1 MVSSAIVAAL
11 LSLSAK
17 QGQADDAV
25 SFSRDIR
32 PIIADKCFACHGPDE
47 AARKQ
52 DMRLDVKDGLF
63 GKTELGADIVVP
75 GEPGKSELYYRIT
88 HSDDDERMPPSDFHL
103 KLSPAEIETI
113 RRWIEEGAVWQ
124 GHWAFIP
131 PTKPS
136 LPTVSDNGWGENEI
150 DDFIFHRLE
159 AAGLKPNEAAD
170 RATLIRRVSLDLR
183 GLPPTVEE
191 VDAYVEDRSPDAY
204 EKVVDRL
211 LASPSYGERMAFPW
225 LDAARYSDTN
235 GYQRDT
241 KRFMWHWRDW
251 VIQAFNDNMPF
262 DQFTIEQLAG
272 DLLPDSTLSQKI
284 ATGFNRNHRI
294 NGEGGIISAEYAVEY
309 VVDRVATTSTT
320 WMGLTMGCARCHEHK
335 FDPISQKE
343 FYEFYDFFNRV
354 PEQGKGRER
363 GNDVPFLLVPT
374 PDELGQ
380 TWILGERIA
389 RAEKKLNTP
398 DARQERL
405 QKEWEKRVAARFSK
419 LDWRRIRPMEVLTL
433 GETAIEILADDSV
446 FVPGVS
452 PSRDVYEV
460 KFEAK
465 DTINSFRIELLLDD
479 RLPQSGPGRG
489 ETGNAIITDFE
500 VRREPAGSDGE
511 AQTVRVVQAF
521 AADPGLENN
530 HPIGN
535 AIDESEESGWS
546 IGSDIERDNREAVFV
561 LDEEDALQPGDR
573 VTVVLRQQSSETQHT
588 IGRFRL
594 SASSSN
600 AFARWVQ
607 PSLGDWYTVGP
618 LRPEG
623 GGNIA
628 EAVLAPE
635 EGFDPDRTY
644 RGDLH
649 WQLRADWEDG
659 KINSLGNARS
669 AANFLYRK
677 ITAHADTRL
686 NLSLGS
692 HSTISVWLDGRLKYD
707 QRSNRK
713 IKPGQDRLTLTLS
726 EGEHDLLIKVINL
739 GGEESSYY
747 FRGFDDG
754 GEAVFAQMAA
764 IFTPIDQRSHDEKE
778 LLRTSFRLQEPQW
791 LAERRE
797 KESLEREF
805 KALGDSIDTTMVMEE
820 MAKPRKTYLLNRG
833 VYDKPDTSEV
843 LHANVPA
850 SLGAMEESLPR
861 NRLGLAK
868 WLMDPKHPLTAR
880 VRVNHYWQMYF
891 GAGLVKTSE
900 DFGTQGAPPSHPEL
914 LDWLAVEFI
923 ESGWDVK
930 AMQKRI
936 VMSAT
941 YRQSSKLRGGLLE
954 EDPENTLLARAPRF
968 RLSAEML
975 RDQALWVSGLLNT
988 QLGGPSVKP
997 YQPDKMWSS
1006 LTFQN
1011 KNEYST
1017 NFYTADTG
1025 DKLYRRGLYT
1035 YWKRTIPP
1043 PRMKI
1048 FDSADRERCVIRVEN
1063 TNTPV
1068 QALALLNDPTYVEA
1082 ARHLAERMI
1091 NEGGEKPSD
1100 RVRYGYKLAMA
1111 QDPGADKGWILIQGL
1126 DEYGSYFDMHPEEAK
1141 ALIEV
1146 GDSEPDG
1153 SIEDAEL
1160 AAYTALA
1167 SVLLN
1172 LDEFITRK

>member
-1 MVSSAIVAAL
+1 MVPSAIVAAL
-11 LSLSAK
+11 FSLAAQ
-17 QGQADDAV
+17 QGQADVAV

-52 DMRLDVKDGLF
+52 DMRFDVKDGLF
-63 GKTELGADIVVP
+63 GRTELGADIVVP

-103 KLSPAEIETI
+103 ELPPAEIEII

-124 GHWAFIP
+124 GHWAFVAP
-131 PTKPS
+131 SRPS
-136 LPTVSDNGWGENEI
+136 LPTVADETWGENEI
-150 DDFIFHRLE
+150 DTFILNRLA
-159 AAGLKPNEAAD
+159 AAGLTPSKRAD
-170 RATLIRRVSLDLR
+170 KATLVRRVSLDLT
-183 GLPPTVEE
+183 GLPPTPSE
-191 VDAYVEDRSPDAY
+191 VDAFIEDGSTDAY
-204 EKVVDRL
+204 GKVVDRL
-211 LASPSYGERMAFPW
+211 LDAPSYGERMAFPW

-294 NGEGGIISAEYAVEY
+294 NGEGGIIPQEYAVEY

-354 PEQGKGRER
+354 PEQGKGREA
-363 GNDVPFLLVPT
+363 GNDVPIVRVAT
-374 PDELGQ
+374 PEQLSQ
-380 TWILGERIA
+380 TWILGERITQAEYNLQAPNA
-389 RAEKKLNTP
+389 RL
-398 DARQERL
+398 DRM
-405 QKEWEKRVAARFSK
+405 QKEWEKQVAAMSDE
-419 LDWRRIRPMEVLTL
+419 LDWRHIRPTEVLTL
-433 GETAIEILADDSV
+433 GEEAVETLQDNSLLIS
-446 FVPGVS
+446 GVS
-452 PSRDVYEV
+452 PNQEVYEV
-460 KFEAK
+460 TFTAEQA
-465 DTINSFRIELLLDD
+465 INSFRIELLLDD
-479 RLPQSGPGRG
+479 RLPQSGPGRS
-489 ETGNAIITDFE
+489 ETGNAIITGFE
-500 VRREPAGSDGE
+500 VRREPAESGGQKKPIPV
-511 AQTVRVVQAF
+511 AHAF
-521 AADPGLENN
+521 ADFAGLDGDFA
-530 HPIGN
+530 IGN
-535 AIDESEESGWS
+535 AIDENEESGWS
-546 IGSDIERDNREAVFV
+546 VGSDTKRENRVAVFV
-561 LDEEDALQPGDR
+561 LEEEDAIQPGDR
-573 VTVVLRQQSSETQHT
+573 VTIVLKQQSPETQHT

-594 SASSSN
+594 SASRSD
-600 AFARWVQ
+600 AFARWAQ
-607 PSLGDWYTVGP
+607 PSLGDWYSVGP
-618 LRPEG
+618 MRLEG
-623 GGNIA
+623 GGNA
-628 EAVLAPE
+628 FDAVLEPE

-659 KINSLGNARS
+659 KINTLGS
-669 AANFLYRK
+669 EPSVANFLYRK
-677 ITAHADTRL
+677 ITAYADTTF

-692 HSTISVWLDGRLKYD
+692 RGPIAVWLDGRLVLSDGTNGKVVD
-707 QRSNRK
+707 
-713 IKPGQDRLTLTLS
+713 QDRLTLELGKGDH
-726 EGEHDLLIKVINL
+726 ELLIKSVKYQ
-739 GGEESSYY
+739 GEGSFY
-747 FRGFDDG
+747 FKGFDDG
-754 GEAVFAQMAA
+754 GETLFALMEGAA
-764 IFTPIDQRSHDEKE
+764 KPANQRDEDVKE
-778 LLRTSFRLQEPQW
+778 LLRTRFRLQEPSW
-791 LAERRE
+791 LADRLALD
-797 KESLEREF
+797 SLKHDFEELS
-805 KALGDSIDTTMVMEE
+805 KNVDTTMVMEE

-843 LHANVPA
+843 LHASVPA
-850 SLGAMEESLPR
+850 SLGAMDESLPR
-861 NRLGLAK
+861 NRLGLAR

-900 DFGTQGAPPSHPEL
+900 DFGTQGVPPSHPEL

-941 YRQSSKLRGGLLE
+941 YRQSSKLRGNHLE
-954 EDPENTLLARAPRF
+954 EDPENILLARAPRF

-988 QLGGPSVKP
+988 QLGGPSVMP

-1011 KNEYST
+1011 KNKYST

-1048 FDSADRERCVIRVEN
+1048 FDTADRERCVIRVEN

-1068 QALALLNDPTYVEA
+1068 QALALLNDPTYIEA

-1091 NEGGEKPSD
+1091 NEGGEEPTD

-1111 QDPGADKGWILIQGL
+1111 QDPGGDKGSILMQGL
-1126 DEYGSYFDMHPEEAK
+1126 DTYGSYFNTHPEEAK

-1167 SVLLN
+1167 SVILN